1 MIIKKISFFAASIIS
16 LLIIQFLFLNNSN
29 SQENNSKRYSEDSGI
44 LSIMYHRF
52 NENKYPSTNIK
63 MDIFDQQMKSIKEL
77 GYEFYDPKLFI
88 SQFGEPKKN
97 KLREVIGNGRIV
109 LFGLPGAFT
118 STCSKLHLPGFVA
131 NADKIKA
138 KGIENIFCLSVN
150 DPYVMNGWGEINNT
164 GDKIKMLSDPY
175 LLFTKAIGAEVDRN
189 AKGMGIRSN
198 RYLMVIENFTIV
210 NIHVEKETKECG
222 LTSAENLLN
231 NLI

>member
-1 MIIKKISFFAASIIS
+1 MKLKINDQ
-16 LLIIQFLFLNNSN
+16 LPDT
-29 SQENNSKRYSEDSGI
+29 E
-44 LSIMYHRF
+44 
-52 NENKYPSTNIK
+52 
-63 MDIFDQQMKSIKEL
+63 IFQLVD
-77 GYEFYDPKLFI
+77 
-88 SQFGEPKKN
+88 GEPQKSN
-97 KLREVIGNGRIV
+97 LREIIGNGKVV

-150 DPYVMNGWGEINNT
+150 DPYVMNAWGEINNIR
-164 GDKIKMLSDPY
+164 DKIKMLCDPY
-175 LLFTKAIGAEVDRN
+175 LSFTKAIGAEVDRN
-189 AKGMGIRSN
+189 TKGMGIRSN
-198 RYLMVIENFTIV
+198 RYLIVIEKFTVV

>member
-1 MIIKKISFFAASIIS
+1 MKIKIKDQLPDTEIFQ
-16 LLIIQFLFLNNSN
+16 LI
-29 SQENNSKRYSEDSGI
+29 D
-44 LSIMYHRF
+44 
-52 NENKYPSTNIK
+52 
-63 MDIFDQQMKSIKEL
+63 
-77 GYEFYDPKLFI
+77 
-88 SQFGEPKKN
+88 GEPQKSN
-97 KLREVIGNGRIV
+97 LREIIGNGKIV

-189 AKGMGIRSN
+189 SKGMGIRSN
-198 RYLMVIENFTIV
+198 RYAMVIENLEVLKIQ
-210 NIHVEKETKECG
+210 VEKETKQCG
-222 LTSAENLLN
+222 LTSAESILEIL
-231 NLI
+231 

>member
-1 MIIKKISFFAASIIS
+1 MKINVKDQIPDT
-16 LLIIQFLFLNNSN
+16 
-29 SQENNSKRYSEDSGI
+29 E
-44 LSIMYHRF
+44 
-52 NENKYPSTNIK
+52 
-63 MDIFDQQMKSIKEL
+63 IFQL
-77 GYEFYDPKLFI
+77 VN
-88 SQFGEPKKN
+88 GEPKKS
-97 KLREVIGNGRIV
+97 KLREIIGDGKIV

-150 DPYVMNGWGEINNT
+150 DPYVMNGWGEINKIGN
-164 GDKIKMLSDPY
+164 KIKMLSDPY
-175 LLFTKAIGAEVDRN
+175 LLFTKSVGAEVDRN

-198 RYLMVIENFTIV
+198 RYLMVIENFTVV

-231 NLI
+231 NLL